1 MIIKTR
7 VFELYHRE
15 YKNLSE
21 LARAMDISVSQ
32 LYRVRKG
39 KRRINEKFIIGV
51 IRAFPNLKLDELIY
65 LDMD

>member
-1 MIIKTR
+1 MIVKARI
-7 VFELYHRE
+7 FEFSHNN

-21 LARAMDISVSQ
+21 LAHAMDISVSQ